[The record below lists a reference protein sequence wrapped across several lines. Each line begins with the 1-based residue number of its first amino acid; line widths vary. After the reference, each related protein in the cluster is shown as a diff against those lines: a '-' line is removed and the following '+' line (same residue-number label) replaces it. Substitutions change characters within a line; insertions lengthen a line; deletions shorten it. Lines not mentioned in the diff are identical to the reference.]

1 MKKIILLIIAGI
13 LLIFKTGYTQ
23 EKPFKFGFKV
33 APNIGWMKPDSK
45 GYHNEKTN
53 VGFSWGFLA
62 EFHLMENYAI
72 TTGFSVVYLNSTL
85 KYPHTKTIY
94 TDTDTLNINGSLHRK
109 YNLKYIEVPLALKMK
124 TKEFGKVRFYGQIGL
139 STGFLIGAKAKDS
152 FVSPETGEI
161 NSDNDIKDE
170 VKSVREALILGI
182 GMEYSLGGSTALTF
196 GINFDNGFTDVLK
209 DQNTIDPDINNHAIN
224 NFLEINMGVIF

>member
-1 MKKIILLIIAGI
+1 MKKIILIIIAAT
-13 LLIFKTGYTQ
+13 LFIFKTGYTQ

-72 TTGFSVVYLNSTL
+72 TTGFNVTYLNSTL
-85 KYPHTKTIY
+85 IYPHIEII
-94 TDTDTLNINGSLHRK
+94 DTDTLIGNLHRQ

-124 TKEFGKVRFYGQIGL
+124 TKDFGKVKFYGQIGL

-152 FVSPETGEI
+152 FRSSTKEDI
-161 NSDNDIKDE
+161 NSDDDIKNE
-170 VKSVREALILGI
+170 IKSVREALILGI

-224 NFLEINMGVIF
+224 NFLEINVGVIF

>member
-1 MKKIILLIIAGI
+1 MKKIILLIIAVI

-45 GYHNEKTN
+45 GYHNDKTN

-72 TTGFSVVYLNSTL
+72 TTGFNVTYLYSTL
-85 KYPHTKTIY
+85 IYPHIEII
-94 TDTDTLNINGSLHRK
+94 DTDTVIGNLHRT
-109 YNLKYIEVPLALKMK
+109 YRLKYIEVPFTLKMK

-152 FVSPETGEI
+152 FRSSTKEDVS
-161 NSDNDIKDE
+161 SDDDIKNE
-170 VKSVREALILGI
+170 IKSIRESLILGI
-182 GMEYSLGGSTALTF
+182 GMEYSLGGSTALTLEF
-196 GINFDNGFTDVLK
+196 TFDNGFTDVLK
-209 DQNTIDPDINNHAIN
+209 DQNAIDPDINNHAIN
-224 NFLEINMGVIF
+224 NFLEINVGVIF